1 MASSS
6 SMKKAGTDT
15 RDPATAPSPAVS
27 IPLPE
32 LDCISCAQRLRRALE
47 QIPGLHFS
55 LHFPER
61 RMELGPGG
69 DPAAIAAALSALS
82 ENGFDPRAAH
92 VLLPLFDLPSG
103 SPAAGEIGRALKT
116 VPGVLRAVV
125 NPVSQLVD
133 VWYVPGETDIN
144 EIRQR
149 IRATGHR
156 TEGPL
161 TVSQNE
167 DRIERLHRRSRVEA
181 YAALAGAVLVTVL
194 SLPLVESQAPTIA
207 RTILNPIQQFMRQA
221 APQLFSI
228 ESVGLEVF
236 LLLVT
241 FGFLIWLGR
250 GWMESGSFTLLG
262 RNPDSN
268 AAAASAVF
276 VLAAGLTVSTI
287 RVAWR
292 EEASYAFPGYAT
304 LFWMIAF
311 YSLTRLI
318 EAGERRR
325 LRSLDPGTL
334 SGIHETGIQRAAESS
349 ISLVVR
355 IALCVAT
362 AAFVLWFDFAPEAP
376 LLYAVIAFA
385 SVMIA
390 TAPGMF
396 GLGLPAA
403 VSAGIREAGRR
414 GIIIRNAR
422 ALETLGRLR
431 QVAIMKERLLTD
443 GHPVTTDFVLL
454 HGTDQRTLLSLTS
467 ALATLAHSPLAAPL
481 LERARA
487 LTNTSVVTGFEEFPG
502 EGFAGTVNGRPVVA
516 GKPSFIRSKG
526 FETGSISDEVDR
538 YASEG
543 KNSLVVVVDGKLSG
557 VIALQDMPVEG
568 AREAVARLKGQGVTL
583 HLFGSDESAVLESI
597 AARCGIE
604 KVTGDV
610 APREMRGAIAESGE
624 REQLSACV
632 ATADHEALLT
642 ASTLAIAIDTPG
654 ETRLRDADVLITQGG
669 LESLSEAIAVSRAA
683 TDRASRNIRWGFI
696 YHALAILL
704 ATQILYPPTG
714 ILISPAIFAL
724 MMLLAVLLALWSARR
739 FEREAAS
746 L

>member
-414 GIIIRNAR
+414 GIVIRNAS
-422 ALETLGRLR
+422 ALEALGRLR
-431 QVAIMKERLLTD
+431 HVAIMKERLLTD

-467 ALATLAHSPLAAPL
+467 ALATLAQSPLAAPL

-502 EGFAGTVNGRPVVA
+502 EGFAGTVDGRAVIA
-516 GKPSFIRSKG
+516 GKPSFIRAKG
-526 FETGSISDEVDR
+526 FETDSITDEVDR

-557 VIALQDMPVEG
+557 VIALQDMPLEG
-568 AREAVARLKGQGVTL
+568 A
-583 HLFGSDESAVLESI
+583 
-597 AARCGIE
+597 
-604 KVTGDV
+604 
-610 APREMRGAIAESGE
+610 
-624 REQLSACV
+624 
-632 ATADHEALLT
+632 
-642 ASTLAIAIDTPG
+642 
-654 ETRLRDADVLITQGG
+654 
-669 LESLSEAIAVSRAA
+669 
-683 TDRASRNIRWGFI
+683 
-696 YHALAILL
+696 
-704 ATQILYPPTG
+704 
-714 ILISPAIFAL
+714 
-724 MMLLAVLLALWSARR
+724 
-739 FEREAAS
+739 
-746 L
+746 